1 MADEEQLKKSIWPP
15 KLVLVLFFI
24 FSLFWVWTS
33 GIREVSFFLYA
44 MLGILALYWI
54 YYGSEKDRKYV
65 KDIAYFSIIYGVILI
80 IFGLFATENSWLWEY
95 WQMLASNIIEPMK
108 IMLISDGI
116 IVVIFGVLLYL
127 SDKWW
132 SVESIE
138 LQNNRERIHRHWC
151 ASHPLRWMWCQNEG
165 APGFTHR
172 NARSAPQNR
181 LFGTPRSSA
190 VLTRL
195 FTVLRHHVLRD
206 SVRPSRVECLSH
218 PSIVMPFG

>member
-127 SDKWW
+127 SDK
-132 SVESIE
+132 
-138 LQNNRERIHRHWC
+138 
-151 ASHPLRWMWCQNEG
+151 
-165 APGFTHR
+165 
-172 NARSAPQNR
+172 
-181 LFGTPRSSA
+181 
-190 VLTRL
+190 
-195 FTVLRHHVLRD
+195 
-206 SVRPSRVECLSH
+206 
-218 PSIVMPFG
+218 